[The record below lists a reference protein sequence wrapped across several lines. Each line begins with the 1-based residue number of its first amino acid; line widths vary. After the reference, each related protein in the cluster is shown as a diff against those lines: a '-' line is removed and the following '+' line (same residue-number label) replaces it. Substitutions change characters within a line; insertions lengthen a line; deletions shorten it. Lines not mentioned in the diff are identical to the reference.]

1 MSGMVPEA
9 GELESW
15 VNQEVVLDTRG
26 EIIYMGKLVR
36 VLDGFF
42 ELVDADVHDVIIGR
56 TSKELYIMDARKFG
70 IKKNRARVLVRRV
83 EVVSLSLLS
92 DVLAY

>member
-1 MSGMVPEA
+1 MSGTVPEA

-70 IKKNRARVLVRRV
+70 IKKNRQRVLVRRV

>member
-1 MSGMVPEA
+1 MSGTVPEA

-42 ELVDADVHDVIIGR
+42 ELVDADVHDVIVGR

-92 DVLAY
+92 DVLSY